1 MNNVILDN
9 PFEMD
14 LRELEYKR
22 KKNNE
27 EEIKNLL
34 NGMEQYLKELVE
46 NTKEIKWIINKQ

>member
-34 NGMEQYLKELVE
+34 NSIEQYLKELVE
-46 NTKEIKWIINKQ
+46 NTKEND